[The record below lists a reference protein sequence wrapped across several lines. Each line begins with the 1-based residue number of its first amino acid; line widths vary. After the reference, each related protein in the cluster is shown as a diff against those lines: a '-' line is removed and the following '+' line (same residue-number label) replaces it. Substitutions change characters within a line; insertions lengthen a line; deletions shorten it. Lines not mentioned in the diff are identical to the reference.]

1 MPRIRIMEMSPTVA
15 VIFEIDA
22 GNRRHLG
29 DIGHA
34 VGDKQVDWEKT
45 QCQPVHNGLVIE
57 LVGKDN

>member
-1 MPRIRIMEMSPTVA
+1 MA

-22 GNRRHLG
+22 ENRRHLG
-29 DIGHA
+29 DIGHP

-57 LVGKDN
+57 LPSTAYGPAESAPFPINC